1 MNQEY
6 NEMQQ
11 IKRRFFAMRNG
22 AMGDMMRKQGLNYR
36 IIFGLNL
43 PQLCDIAN
51 ECEKNADLA
60 NSLWSNKTTR
70 ESLLLAPM
78 VYPHDQFTVETAR
91 KWITEIPTI
100 EVADILCHRLLR
112 YMPFAY
118 SLAEEFIDSDNDLS
132 RYTALRIMFNLL
144 PLNIKPTSEYVTYEI
159 QRNCN
164 LTLAICNNLIEE
176 IRFIEESQQ

>member
-11 IKRRFFAMRNG
+11 IKRRFFTLRNG
-22 AMGDMMRKQGLNYR
+22 AMGEMMRKQGLNYR

-43 PQLCDIAN
+43 PQLCDIAR
-51 ECEKNADLA
+51 ELKKDVALA
-60 NSLWSNKTTR
+60 HALWINKTTR

-78 VYPHDQFTVETAR
+78 VYPHEQFTIETAR
-91 KWITEIPTI
+91 QWIAEIPTT
-100 EVADILCHRLLR
+100 EVADIVCHRLLR
-112 YMPFAY
+112 HMPFAY
-118 SLAEEFIDSDNDLS
+118 TLAEEFIKSDNDMS

-144 PLNIKPTSEYVTYEI
+144 PLNIKTTLEHATYES

-164 LTLAICNNLIEE
+164 LTLSISNNLIDE
-176 IRFIEESQQ
+176 IKFIEESQQ